1 MASPDSVPSTTAQPL
16 DADLASLAALAEPV
30 RRDLYRYVA
39 PRPQPVG
46 RDEAA
51 RAVGISRALAAFHL
65 DQLVTA
71 GLLETEYRRTNG
83 RTGPGA
89 GRPSKLY
96 RRAKRDLRVSLP
108 NRQYELAARLFA
120 TALETPAEATESPRT
135 RLGREAEAFG
145 EQVGE
150 EARQSLAP
158 RAGRAGRRDALE
170 HTLMELGYEPRRDED
185 GTLRLGNCPFHDLAA
200 AHRDLTCGMNLA
212 LTEGVLEGVRG
223 TGLHAELDPQAGY
236 CCVAFREGSEFAESA
251 TDAER
256 DGATEATPIP

>member
-1 MASPDSVPSTTAQPL
+1 MAAPDSAPSTTAPPL

-120 TALETPAEATESPRT
+120 AALDTPAEAAEGADSPRT
-135 RLGREAEAFG
+135 RLGREAKAFG
-145 EQVGE
+145 EHVGE

-158 RAGRAGRRDALE
+158 RAGR
-170 HTLMELGYEPRRDED
+170 
-185 GTLRLGNCPFHDLAA
+185 
-200 AHRDLTCGMNLA
+200 
-212 LTEGVLEGVRG
+212 
-223 TGLHAELDPQAGY
+223 
-236 CCVAFREGSEFAESA
+236 
-251 TDAER
+251 
-256 DGATEATPIP
+256 